1 LSAPQLKDS
10 AISALQAAVIL
21 LRDTRGF
28 MFLPLFA
35 ESERAAST
43 GLEFLKSQ
51 LASDFYTVA
60 WPISR
65 QLPISDQRVQL
76 LANLDDAIG
85 KLPADTVVVVDATSS
100 IRQVLAL
107 EVMAYINQRREPLKA
122 GGLRLLLCWPIAL
135 KDELM
140 SNAPDLWSVR
150 AASPWLE
157 ELEPTSLQFL
167 PALGRKNEP
176 TAKVRPA
183 SMAMAEKLARWQ
195 KFKNLKDADFS
206 TKDAFGLAAYQYAN
220 LQFESAA
227 ELANAV
233 YLAIDAES
241 ERADDEIVKVDA
253 LNMYSSALQRL
264 GNIIAALE
272 ASKIAVSM
280 ARQLAKINPI
290 AYEPVLAG
298 NINNLASLL
307 SRSGDRIGALK
318 AAQESVEV
326 TRRLVTTSP
335 KAYESDLAGFIHNLA
350 YRLSDTGDRAG
361 ALAAAQEAVA
371 INRRLVNSNP
381 ALEPVLAASIN
392 NLAGTLSQIGDRPGA
407 LKAALE
413 AVAIDKR
420 LAKANPAIYDQDLAA
435 SISNLASFLSDNGDN
450 TAALIAAKEAVAI
463 YKGLAKINPAA
474 YEPDLAVS
482 INNLASFLGKAG
494 DHQIALKAAQESV
507 AIRSRLAKTNPA
519 AYEPD
524 LAGSLNNLAQILR
537 ENGDHA
543 GALTASQQ
551 AVALYEKA
559 NQATPGAFAEQLATA
574 KWVRDKLI

>member
-1 LSAPQLKDS
+1 
-10 AISALQAAVIL
+10 
-21 LRDTRGF
+21 

-60 WPISR
+60 WPIDK
-65 QLPISDQRVQL
+65 QLPIIEQRVQL

-85 KLPADTVVVVDATSS
+85 KLPPDTVVVVDATSS
-100 IRQVLAL
+100 IRQTLAL
-107 EVMAYINQRREPLKA
+107 EVMAYINHRREPLKA

-157 ELEPTSLQFL
+157 ELDQTSHEFL
-167 PALGRKNEP
+167 PAFGRQNEP
-176 TAKVRPA
+176 IAKGRPA

-195 KFKNLKDADFS
+195 QFKNLKEADFS
-206 TKDAFGLAAYQYAN
+206 AKDAFGLAAYQYAN

-233 YLAIDAES
+233 YLAIDSES
-241 ERADDEIVKVDA
+241 ERVDDKIVMVDA

-290 AYEPVLAG
+290 AYEPLLAG

-307 SRSGDRIGALK
+307 SRSGNRIGALK

-335 KAYESDLAGFIHNLA
+335 NAYESDLAGFIHNLA

-381 ALEPVLAASIN
+381 AFEPVLAASIN

-420 LAKANPAIYDQDLAA
+420 LAEANPAIYDQDLAA

-450 TAALIAAKEAVAI
+450 TNALIAAKEAVAI

-524 LAGSLNNLAQILR
+524 LAGSLNNLAQFLR
-537 ENGDHA
+537 ETGDHP
-543 GALTASQQ
+543 GALAASQQ

-574 KWVRDKLI
+574 KRVRDKLI